1 MLCYYSSGKGR
12 VQRQQ
17 KSAARLA
24 AACSRKLRQT
34 RAAAAVAVGL
44 AWGAAAEGVPSALV

>member
-1 MLCYYSSGKGR
+1 MLYYYSSSKGR
-12 VQRQQ
+12 VQQQQ

-24 AACSRKLRQT
+24 AECSRKLRQT
-34 RAAAAVAVGL
+34 RASATADGP